1 MTQRKQPHSTEMRIA
16 NENKCSIDEARRII
30 IRTSS
35 RPGEVALARARRRFS
50 AKPQAERPQN
60 STPNRFWY
68 DDL

>member
-1 MTQRKQPHSTEMRIA
+1 MTQRRQPHSIEMRIA

-30 IRTSS
+30 IRTSA
-35 RPGEVALARARRRFS
+35 RPGEVALARARRRHK
-50 AKPQAERPQN
+50 AQPEAAQPQR